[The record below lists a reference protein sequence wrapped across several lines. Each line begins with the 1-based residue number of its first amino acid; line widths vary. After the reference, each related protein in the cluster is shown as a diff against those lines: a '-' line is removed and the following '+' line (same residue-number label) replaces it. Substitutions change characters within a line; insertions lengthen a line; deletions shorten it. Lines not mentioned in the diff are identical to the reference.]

1 MSEDAPITRKGK
13 IASLPAAIR
22 ESLNHLLFNG
32 ARGPKIITWLH
43 SQEEVLRVL
52 DEGGEE
58 PITPQNLSEWR
69 KGGYADWLARR
80 ERVEEIKILSS
91 YAAELAEAAGAS
103 VSDGAAA
110 ILGGKIL
117 AAAEKL
123 AETPEGEKSLVGLAL
138 SIAKLRDSDSKLLR
152 ARVAERNADQKDQ
165 QLSLDQAK
173 FERTTAQLFIK
184 WAASSE
190 AQAILG
196 SGDTKTVQM
205 DKLVQLF
212 FGERPSDLQGPEVGD
227 QKSEVSNQSPQ

>member
-13 IASLPAAIR
+13 IARLPAAIR

-52 DEGGEE
+52 DEEGEE
-58 PITPQNLSEWR
+58 PITAQNLSEWR
-69 KGGYADWLARR
+69 KGGYAEWLARR
-80 ERVEEIKILSS
+80 ERVEEIKILSA

-117 AAAEKL
+117 AAAERL
-123 AETPEGEKSLVGLAL
+123 AETAEGEESLVGLSVGL
-138 SIAKLRDSDSKLLR
+138 SKLRDADSKLLR
-152 ARVAERNADQKDQ
+152 ARVSERNAEQKDR
-165 QLSLDQAK
+165 QLDLDEAK
-173 FERTTAQLFIK
+173 FQRTTAQLFIK
-184 WAASSE
+184 WAASPE

-212 FGERPSDLQGPEVGD
+212 FGERPADIRGPEVGEGT
-227 QKSEVSNQSPQ
+227 KSEG